1 MTQQM
6 SYDFEDDGSPILI
19 EISDSYDDTMPSDDG
34 ETEDMMFGGGKGK
47 KPRKAVKSV
56 DNAHIKKAYQVIFRL
71 AGYTASLIRKTREAE
86 KQEKESDVPLKSVE
100 IEFGVKFF
108 GEASVGIGKAGAESN
123 INVRMT
129 WERKP

>member
-1 MTQQM
+1 MTQFN
-6 SYDFEDDGSPILI
+6 YDFEDDGSPILI
-19 EISDSYDDTMPSDDG
+19 EISDSYDGTMTSDDG
-34 ETEDMMFGGGKGK
+34 ETEDMILGLGKGK
-47 KPRKAVKSV
+47 KSPKVVKKV
-56 DNAHIKKAYQVIFRL
+56 DNAHIKKAYQVILRL

-86 KQEKESDVPLKSVE
+86 KQDKESDVPLKSVE

-123 INVRMT
+123 LNVRMT